1 MKFYMVS
8 YEIVND
14 CGNEKDREENIIR
27 IIGTYPGSIKLLDNT
42 YFIQTFQD
50 NQTLLD
56 NLSNGLNDDD
66 KMIIA
71 QVDNIT
77 GKRTPNV

>member
-1 MKFYMVS
+1 MKYYMIS
-8 YEIVND
+8 YEIVKG
-14 CGNEKDREENIIR
+14 CGNEKDREDNIIR
-27 IIGTYPGSIKLLDNT
+27 IIETYPGSIKMLNNT

-50 NQTLLD
+50 NQTLYD
-56 NLSNGLNDDD
+56 NLSNGLDDDD

-77 GKRTPNV
+77 GKRVPNV